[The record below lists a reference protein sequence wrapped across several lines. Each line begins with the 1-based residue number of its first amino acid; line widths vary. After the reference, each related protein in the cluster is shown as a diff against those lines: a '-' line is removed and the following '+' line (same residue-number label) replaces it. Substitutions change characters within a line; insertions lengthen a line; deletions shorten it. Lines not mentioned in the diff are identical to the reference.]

1 MKPVDVIVGLLAFTI
16 SAIMLASIADVILT
30 DTSMTD
36 AQSERFTLIMG
47 SLISIVSLY
56 VGAKIQKRTEDE
68 EKDYE

>member
-16 SAIMLASIADVILT
+16 SVIMLASIADVILT

-68 EKDYE
+68 EKDHE